1 MVEKRVSVR
10 LVAEGGRQVRAE
22 LEGVGEAGAK
32 GFGRLSREMELAN
45 TRLAGFARRAGIA
58 MSAAAAAATAS
69 LGLIVRSTADSA
81 AQIRQFAQVAN
92 ATPDALQRWSA
103 GARTVGVEQEKL
115 ADILKDVNDRVGD
128 FLQTGGGPMAD
139 FFESVAPRVGV
150 TADQFA
156 RLSGPEALQLYV
168 DTLERAGLSQQEMT
182 FYLEAMAS
190 DATRLLPLLR
200 NGGAEMARLGDQAAD
215 LGAVLDTDAIEALRR
230 TQVALGTLSLVF
242 EGLRNRIAVA
252 VAPSLEALANAFVAL
267 ASDGGVL
274 RTAINALI
282 GNLGRLATYAATF
295 AAVMAGRWVAG
306 LAAAALSV
314 RGLATALV
322 FLRGAL
328 IRTGI
333 GALTVG
339 AGELVYQF
347 SQLVTRVGGVGE
359 AFRLLG
365 DLAKEVWSRMGL
377 SLDAAFAK
385 MAAGWEGLKA
395 AGLSALEGTI
405 AGVVSFGDRTAAIFQ
420 GAYDAAV
427 AIWGSLPGAI
437 GDFAFQATNGLI
449 SGVEAMLN
457 GVVTRIN
464 TFITGLNAALALLP
478 EWATG
483 EGGVRIGALDTV
495 QLSRIGNPFEG
506 AATAAG
512 TAAADAFSAALSST
526 YLEPPDLGIGAM
538 AEDARGR
545 ADGYREAAGMLA
557 DAAGRP
563 LASWQALRDAVTG
576 TGSEA
581 EDALADAASSTDMLA
596 AGLNDTATAANGAG
610 GAARNAGAAAGT
622 AAADAF
628 SAALSSTYL
637 EPPDLGIGAMAED
650 ARGRADGYRE
660 AAGML
665 ADAAGR
671 PLASWQALRDA
682 VTGTGSEAE
691 DALADAASSTD
702 MLAAGLN
709 DTATAANGAGGAA
722 RNAGAAAAA
731 GAEQAATGWAA
742 VTAALADY
750 ANKARDIGGD
760 IGQTLVG
767 AFQSA
772 ENAVGDFVKSGKL
785 DFRDLVTSMIADL
798 AKLAARRFILGPI
811 ANALSGALGGASGL
825 FADILHAGGMVG
837 TPSPGRMVPALAF
850 AGAPR
855 MHSGGWAGIKP
866 DEVPAILQRGER
878 VLSRREA
885 AGYGRGQSVAPN
897 ISVTIMSRDAESFR
911 QSRTQVAADIARA
924 VSLGRRGM

>member
-1 MVEKRVSVR
+1 MAEKRVSVR

-22 LEGVGEAGAK
+22 LEGVGTAGAK
-32 GFGRLSREMELAN
+32 GLGRLSREMDLAN

-69 LGLIVRSTADSA
+69 LGLIVRSTAESA

-103 GARTVGVEQEKL
+103 GARTVGIEQEKL

-182 FYLEAMAS
+182 FHLEAMAS
-190 DATRLLPLLR
+190 DATRLMPLLR
-200 NGGAEMARLGDQAAD
+200 NGGAEMARLGDQASD
-215 LGAVLDTDAIEALRR
+215 LGAVLDSDAIEALRR
-230 TQVALGTLSLVF
+230 TQVALGTMLLVF

-252 VAPSLEALANAFVAL
+252 VAPSVEALATAFVTL
-267 ASDGGVL
+267 ASDGGLL
-274 RTAINALI
+274 RTAIDLLI
-282 GNLGRLATYAATF
+282 SNLGRLASYAATF

-306 LAAAALSV
+306 MAAAALSV

-322 FLRGAL
+322 IMRGAL

-333 GALTVG
+333 GALIVG

-347 SQLVTRVGGVGE
+347 SQLVARVGGVGE

-365 DLAKEVWSRMGL
+365 DLAREVWSRIGL

-405 AGVVSFGDRTAAIFQ
+405 RGVISFGDRTAAIFQ

-437 GDFAFQATNGLI
+437 GDFAFQSANGLI

-457 GVVTRIN
+457 GVVMRIN
-464 TFITGLNAALALLP
+464 NFINGLNAALALLP

-483 EGGVRIGALDTV
+483 EGGVRIGMLDPV
-495 QLSRIGNPFEG
+495 GLARIGNPFEG

-512 TAAADAFSAALSST
+512 TAAADAFSAALSQT
-526 YLEPPDLGIGAM
+526 YLEPPDLGLSTM
-538 AEDARGR
+538 AEDARAR
-545 ADGYREAAGMLA
+545 VDGYREAAGMLA

-563 LASWQALRDAVTG
+563 LASWQALKDAMTG
-576 TGSEA
+576 TGAEA
-581 EDALADAASSTDMLA
+581 ETALADAAGSANALA
-596 AGLNDTATAANGAG
+596 AALNSTTTAANGAG
-610 GAARNAGAAAGT
+610 GAAREAGAAT
-622 AAADAF
+622 A
-628 SAALSSTYL
+628 
-637 EPPDLGIGAMAED
+637 E
-650 ARGRADGYRE
+650 
-660 AAGML
+660 
-665 ADAAGR
+665 
-671 PLASWQALRDA
+671 
-682 VTGTGSEAE
+682 
-691 DALADAASSTD
+691 
-702 MLAAGLN
+702 
-709 DTATAANGAGGAA
+709 
-722 RNAGAAAAA
+722 
-731 GAEQAATGWAA
+731 GAETALTGWAA
-742 VTAALADY
+742 VTTALADY
-750 ANKARDIGGD
+750 ATKARDIGGD
-760 IGQTLVG
+760 TGQALVS

-772 ENAVGDFVKSGKL
+772 EEAVATFVKTGKL
-785 DFRDLVTSMIADL
+785 DIRDLVTSMIADL
-798 AKLAARRFILGPI
+798 AKLGARRFILGPI
-811 ANALSGALGGASGL
+811 ANALSGALGDTGGL
-825 FADILHAGGMVG
+825 FANVLHAGGMVG
-837 TPSPGRMVPALAF
+837 ATGPGRMVPALAF
-850 AGAPR
+850 ANAPR
-855 MHSGGWAGIKP
+855 MHAGGWAGLRP

-885 AGYGRGQSVAPN
+885 AGYGQGQGAAPTL
-897 ISVTIMSRDAESFR
+897 SVTINARDAESFR